1 MKPTSGVVASP
12 WGLYALIT
20 SFSSFS
26 MALVVLAAAL
36 PYLPT
41 AQASRIPF
49 TQQGITALACVATS
63 IAFLLYTSLPSSKAA
78 RRKPSKGS
86 SSQVAKVVSSST
98 PKVPSST
105 APKAVSSAKKKPAA
119 VAADK
124 RRSASRG
131 RSVSA
136 SASASKKQQA
146 VRRK

>member
-1 MKPTSGVVASP
+1 MKPTSGVVVSP
-12 WGLYALIT
+12 WGLYALIST
-20 SFSSFS
+20 FSSFS
-26 MALVVLAAAL
+26 MALVVLAAAI

-41 AQASRIPF
+41 ALASQIPF

-78 RRKPSKGS
+78 RRKPSKSS
-86 SSQVAKVVSSST
+86 SSQAAKGGSST
-98 PKVPSST
+98 PKAPST
-105 APKAVSSAKKKPAA
+105 APQAAVSSAKKKPA

-131 RSVSA
+131 RSASA
-136 SASASKKQQA
+136 SASASKKQQSA